1 MALNDQQGRP
11 AGTNLGQVITTWRVT
26 SLRTGLAMDGS
37 HVAVQFQTTAGMPLL
52 IALTN
57 HHAAELAKQLQ
68 EVLAAQTKPKRRP
81 H

>member
-1 MALNDQQGRP
+1 
-11 AGTNLGQVITTWRVT
+11 
-26 SLRTGLAMDGS
+26 MDGS